1 MWRRIFLHFYFL
13 LPFSFLL
20 LFWQSLKWRTLLTKS
35 DFANQRAMLSKV
47 SRNTFYPQWIF
58 KKHFKKALIFLY
70 SSVTIKKQFFF
81 ASPKDI
87 KQGTTTAEHESF
99 SPLCCWQNAPI
110 LHPSN
115 AFLSSCRADIR
126 PSVRDTHFLPT
137 FPVILGDPDNKA
149 APSPTQKSNSAKNSA
164 SCTVISPQV

>member
-1 MWRRIFLHFYFL
+1 M
-13 LPFSFLL
+13 FSETF
-20 LFWQSLKWRTLLTKS
+20 FWQ
-35 DFANQRAMLSKV
+35 NQILQIKGAVLSKV

-115 AFLSSCRADIR
+115 AFVSSCRGCYNIKTKCER
-126 PSVRDTHFLPT
+126 YLT
-137 FPVILGDPDNKA
+137 VILGDPDNKV

-164 SCTVISPQV
+164 SCTVSPQV